1 MGEVQWIKLS
11 TGTFDTSRKIKQI
24 ENMNDGDTIL
34 VIWFKLLCMAGAI
47 NDGGAIYIT
56 PEVPYDEEALADELR
71 RDVDIVEKAL
81 ETFEKFGMIHRDDVG
96 FIRLSSWEKHQN
108 IEGLDKIR
116 EPNRL
121 RQKKWYDK
129 QKALTSS
136 NGEPNVSLTSP
147 NALEEDIEEEKEKEE
162 EFHSIVHSA
171 REEETCI
178 ERKIEQEGF
187 EGHDAEVYRQ
197 ELKERLRR
205 KYMGGELGQGV
216 VFISEEQFS
225 DLLNKL
231 SLDEIDKYFGIIV
244 DCETKGKR
252 YKKKTHYQAILEMA
266 RKDRLII

>member
-108 IEGLDKIR
+108 VDRLAEIR
-116 EPNRL
+116 EYNRL
-121 RQKKWYDK
+121 AQQKSRAKKKLLADVNGNVNDS
-129 QKALTSS
+129 QLTSQRCHD
-136 NGEPNVSLTSP
+136 T
-147 NALEEDIEEEKEKEE
+147 EEDIEEEKEKEE
-162 EFHSIVHSA
+162 ESLSIVHSA
-171 REEETCI
+171 REKEMTEE
-178 ERKIEQEGF
+178 ER
-187 EGHDAEVYRQ
+187 
-197 ELKERLRR
+197 ERIKR
-205 KYMGGELGQGV
+205 KYMGGTLGQNI
-216 VFISEEQFS
+216 VFLSSEQF
-225 DLLNKL
+225 DDICDKL

-266 RKDRLII
+266 RKDRLIL

>member
-24 ENMNDGDTIL
+24 ENMQDGDTIL

-116 EPNRL
+116 EQNRL

-129 QKALTSS
+129 QKALTSP

-147 NALEEDIEEEKEKEE
+147 NGIEEDIEEEKEEE
-162 EFHSIVHSA
+162 SLSIDHSA
-171 REEETCI
+171 REKEMTEE
-178 ERKIEQEGF
+178 ER
-187 EGHDAEVYRQ
+187 
-197 ELKERLRR
+197 ERIKR
-205 KYMGGELGQGV
+205 KYMGGTLGQNI
-216 VFISEEQFS
+216 VFLSDEQFS
-225 DLLNKL
+225 DLCDKL
-231 SLDEIDKYFGIIV
+231 SIDEIDKYFGIVV

-252 YKKKTHYQAILEMA
+252 YKKKTHYQAILDMA
-266 RKDRLII
+266 RKDRKIL